1 MELRRNDRL
10 ITKKYK
16 EYFIPTIL
24 MTMSSSMAII
34 VDGIIVGNLLGANA
48 LAAVNVSYDTYYQH
62 SITCESACESIIF
75 L

>member
-24 MTMSSSMAII
+24 MTMSSLMAII

-48 LAAVNVSYDTYYQH
+48 LAAVVIPEDM
-62 SITCESACESIIF
+62 
-75 L
+75 